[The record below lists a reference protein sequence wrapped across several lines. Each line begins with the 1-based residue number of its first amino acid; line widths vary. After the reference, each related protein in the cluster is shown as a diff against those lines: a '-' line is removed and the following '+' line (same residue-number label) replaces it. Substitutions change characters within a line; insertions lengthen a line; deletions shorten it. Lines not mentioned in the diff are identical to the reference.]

1 MGRAR
6 TGLWPCRL
14 YPKILGFPGGD
25 SVPRRGLEKAIG
37 NVRIPTELRSTLA
50 AFLALA
56 LIALGPLAAAQTAP
70 ETAAPQTTAPDSAP
84 ADSAELSAEIMYK
97 ILVGDIALQR
107 GEPAL
112 AARAYFEAAREAQ
125 DATLARRATEIALF
139 ARQRAMAVDAAQLWQ
154 QLDPSSDRAR
164 QMVTMLGQPGASGD
178 LKGDLERLLADAAA
192 SGKTLGD
199 AFLQLN
205 RALSAQPDKVAVY
218 QLVTDLAKPYPG
230 VPEAQLAVAVAGYNT
245 GLTDIEIVAASTRA
259 VDRALEL
266 RPGWERGVLVKADIL
281 AKGSSASAI
290 DYLKAFLVE
299 VPSSRAAAS
308 ALAQLYIEQERYPD
322 ARAVFQ
328 RQLDAEPSD
337 RELEYAVA
345 ALSLQMRDYGNA
357 ERLFDELKKVGFGEP
372 GAVAFYLGE
381 IAEETHR
388 YDEAIARYREVTVG
402 DRAWLAKLRI
412 ASVMGKQGHVASA
425 RQYLNTLEPDGRDQE
440 IELKQAEAQLLEDA
454 GDYKGAYAVL
464 NEALADEPDSADLLY
479 DAAMVAEKLDRL
491 DEVEARLKRVIE
503 LKPDNAQALN
513 ALGYTLVDRT
523 PRAVEGLKLIEQAH
537 ALAPSDPFIL
547 DSMGWAHFRLGNL
560 SESEKFLRRAL
571 AERPDPEIAA
581 HLGEVLWAKG
591 ERANAQQVWQSQL
604 KETPDNPV
612 LLDTV
617 HRLAP

>member
-1 MGRAR
+1 
-6 TGLWPCRL
+6 
-14 YPKILGFPGGD
+14 
-25 SVPRRGLEKAIG
+25 
-37 NVRIPTELRSTLA
+37 VRIPTELRSILA

-56 LIALGPLAAAQTAP
+56 VITFGPRPAAAQAAP
-70 ETAAPQTTAPDSAP
+70 ETAAPESAAP
-84 ADSAELSAEIMYK
+84 ALSAEQQAEVMYK

-139 ARQRAMAVDAAQLWQ
+139 ARQRAIAVDAAQLWQ

-178 LKGDLERLLADAAA
+178 LKGDLERLLADASAN
-192 SGKTLGD
+192 GKTLGD

-218 QLVTDLAKPYPG
+218 RLVSDLAKPYPG
-230 VPEAQLAVAVAGYNT
+230 VPEAHLAVAVAGYNT
-245 GLTDIEIVAASTRA
+245 GLTDVEILAVATRA

-266 RPGWERGVLVKADIL
+266 RPGWERAVLVKADIL
-281 AKGSSASAI
+281 AKGSSESAI
-290 DYLKAFLVE
+290 AYLKAFLVD
-299 VPSSRAAAS
+299 VPNSRAGAS
-308 ALAQLYIEQERYPD
+308 ALAQLYIEQERYAD

-328 RQLDAEPSD
+328 KQLDAEPAD

-345 ALSLQMRDYGNA
+345 AISLQMKDYANA
-357 ERLFDELKKVGFGEP
+357 ERLFDDLKKVGFGEP
-372 GAVAFYLGE
+372 GAVTFYLGE
-381 IAEETHR
+381 IAEETKH
-388 YDEAIARYREVTVG
+388 YDVAIARYREVTVG

-412 ASVMGKQGHVASA
+412 AAIMGKQGHMAAA
-425 RQYLNTLEPDGRDQE
+425 RQYLGGLEPDGRDQE

-454 GDYKGAYAVL
+454 GDYKSAYAVL
-464 NEALADEPDSADLLY
+464 NEALADDPDSADLLY

-491 DEVEARLKRVIE
+491 DEVESRLKRVIE

-523 PRAVEGLKLIEQAH
+523 QRAVEGLKLIEQAH

-581 HLGEVLWAKG
+581 HLGEVLWVKG
-591 ERANAQQVWQSQL
+591 ERDHAQEVWQSQL

>member
-1 MGRAR
+1 MFGLPTGDRA
-6 TGLWPCRL
+6 
-14 YPKILGFPGGD
+14 
-25 SVPRRGLEKAIG
+25 PRRGLQKAIG
-37 NVRIPTELRSTLA
+37 SVRTPYDLRIRIILA

-56 LIALGPLAAAQTAP
+56 VIAGGAWAQSTP
-70 ETAAPQTTAPDSAP
+70 ETTPPALSPQASA
-84 ADSAELSAEIMYK
+84 DIMYK

-112 AARAYFEAAREAQ
+112 AARAYYEAARDAQ
-125 DATLARRATEIALF
+125 DANLARRATEIALF
-139 ARQRAMAVDAAQLWQ
+139 ARQRGLAVDAAQLWQ
-154 QLDPSSDRAR
+154 KLDPSSDRAR

-192 SGKTLGD
+192 NGKTLGD

-218 QLVTDLAKPYPG
+218 RLIVELAKPYPG

-245 GLTDIEIVAASTRA
+245 GLTDLEIVAASTRA
-259 VDRALEL
+259 VDRSLEL
-266 RPGWERGVLVKADIL
+266 KPGWERAVLVKADIL
-281 AKGSSASAI
+281 AKGSPESAI
-290 DYLKAFLVE
+290 AYLNAYLAE
-299 VPSSRAAAS
+299 TPSSRPVAS
-308 ALAQLYIEQERYPD
+308 ALAQLYIELERYAD

-328 RQLDAEPSD
+328 KQLDADPTD

-345 ALSLQMRDYGNA
+345 AISLQMRDYA
-357 ERLFDELKKVGFGEP
+357 KAQQLFEDLHKAGFGEP

-381 IAEETHR
+381 IAEETRH
-388 YDEAIARYREVTVG
+388 YDEAIARYREVTEG

-412 ASVMGKQGHVASA
+412 AAVMGKQGQVQAA
-425 RQYLNTLEPDGRDQE
+425 RHFLDTLEPDGRDQE
-440 IELKQAEAQLLEDA
+440 IELKQAEAQLLQDA

-464 NEALADEPDSADLLY
+464 TAALADEPDSADLLY

-523 PRAVEGLKLIEQAH
+523 QRAAEGMQLIERAH

-560 SESEKFLRRAL
+560 SESEKFLRQAL

-591 ERANAQQVWQSQL
+591 DRDHAQEVWQSQL

-617 HRLAP
+617 RRLAR

>member
-1 MGRAR
+1 
-6 TGLWPCRL
+6 
-14 YPKILGFPGGD
+14 
-25 SVPRRGLEKAIG
+25 
-37 NVRIPTELRSTLA
+37 VRIPTEVRSILA

-56 LIALGPLAAAQTAP
+56 LITLGPRPAAAQPAPETTAP
-70 ETAAPQTTAPDSAP
+70 ESTAPA
-84 ADSAELSAEIMYK
+84 LSAEQQAEVMYK

-139 ARQRAMAVDAAQLWQ
+139 ARQRAIAVDAAQLWQ

-178 LKGDLERLLADAAA
+178 LKGDLERLLADASAN
-192 SGKTLGD
+192 GKTLGD

-218 QLVTDLAKPYPG
+218 RLVSDLAKPYPG
-230 VPEAQLAVAVAGYNT
+230 VPEAHLAVAVAGYNT
-245 GLTDIEIVAASTRA
+245 GLTDVEILAVATRA

-266 RPGWERGVLVKADIL
+266 RPGWERAVLVKADIL
-281 AKGSSASAI
+281 AKSSSESAI
-290 DYLKAFLVE
+290 AYLKAFLVD
-299 VPSSRAAAS
+299 VPSSRAGAS
-308 ALAQLYIEQERYPD
+308 ALAQLYIEQERYAD

-328 RQLDAEPSD
+328 KQLDAEPAD

-345 ALSLQMRDYGNA
+345 AISLQMKDYTNA
-357 ERLFDELKKVGFGEP
+357 ERLFDDLKKVGFGEP
-372 GAVAFYLGE
+372 GAVTFYLGE
-381 IAEETHR
+381 IAEETKH

-412 ASVMGKQGHVASA
+412 AAIMGKQGHMEAA
-425 RQYLNTLEPDGRDQE
+425 RQYLGGLEPDGRDQE

-454 GDYKGAYAVL
+454 GDFKSAYALL
-464 NEALADEPDSADLLY
+464 NDALADDPDSADLLY

-491 DEVEARLKRVIE
+491 DEVESRLKRVIE

-523 PRAVEGLKLIEQAH
+523 QRAVEGLKLIEQAH

-581 HLGEVLWAKG
+581 HLGEVLWVKG
-591 ERANAQQVWQSQL
+591 ERDHAQEVWQSQL

>member
-1 MGRAR
+1 
-6 TGLWPCRL
+6 
-14 YPKILGFPGGD
+14 
-25 SVPRRGLEKAIG
+25 
-37 NVRIPTELRSTLA
+37 
-50 AFLALA
+50 
-56 LIALGPLAAAQTAP
+56 
-70 ETAAPQTTAPDSAP
+70 
-84 ADSAELSAEIMYK
+84 
-97 ILVGDIALQR
+97 
-107 GEPAL
+107 
-112 AARAYFEAAREAQ
+112 
-125 DATLARRATEIALF
+125 LF
-139 ARQRAMAVDAAQLWQ
+139 ARQRGLAVDAAQLWQ

-192 SGKTLGD
+192 NPKTLGD

-205 RALSAQPDKVAVY
+205 RALSAQPDKAAIY
-218 QLVTDLAKPYPG
+218 RLVIELAKPYPG

-245 GLTDIEIVAASTRA
+245 GLTDLEIVAMATRA

-266 RPGWERGVLVKADIL
+266 KPGWERAVLVKADIL
-281 AKGSSASAI
+281 AKASPESAI
-290 DYLKAFLVE
+290 AYLNAFLVGA
-299 VPSSRAAAS
+299 PSSRGAAS
-308 ALAQLYIEQERYPD
+308 ALAQLYIEQERYAD

-337 RELEYAVA
+337 RELEFAVA
-345 ALSLQMRDYGNA
+345 AISLQMRDYANA
-357 ERLFDELKKVGFGEP
+357 QQLFEDLKKAGFGEP

-381 IAEETHR
+381 IAEETRR
-388 YDEAIARYREVTVG
+388 YDEAIARYREVTEG

-412 ASVMGKQGHVASA
+412 AAVMGKQGHVGAA
-425 RQYLNTLEPDGRDQE
+425 RQFLGTLEPDGHDQE

-464 NEALADEPDSADLLY
+464 NEGLADEPDSADLLY

-491 DEVEARLKRVIE
+491 DEVESRLKRVIE

-523 PRAVEGLKLIEQAH
+523 PRAVEGMKLIERAH

-591 ERANAQQVWQSQL
+591 ERDHAQEVWQSQL

-617 HRLAP
+617 RRLAR